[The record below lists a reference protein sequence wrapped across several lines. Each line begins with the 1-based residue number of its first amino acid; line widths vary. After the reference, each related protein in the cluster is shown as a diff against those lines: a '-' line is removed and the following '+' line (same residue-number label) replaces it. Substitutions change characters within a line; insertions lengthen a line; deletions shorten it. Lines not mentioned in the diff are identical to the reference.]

1 MQYGHTIQCMAIPK
15 IKATYSLDEPTV
27 RKLEEIARKW
37 ETSKS
42 DALSRLINQGARST
56 PDSEDVQRKLDALTR
71 FQKANCHITHEQWEQ
86 FKRERKEMWRD
97 PLGAER

>member
-1 MQYGHTIQCMAIPK
+1 MAIPK

-42 DALSRLINQGARST
+42 DALSRLIN
-56 PDSEDVQRKLDALTR
+56 
-71 FQKANCHITHEQWEQ
+71 
-86 FKRERKEMWRD
+86 
-97 PLGAER
+97 LGADQAADAVHSR